1 MRKHIRKI
9 VWGGHVKWSHR
20 FDYTIMAFIVL
31 SMITMSLETLP
42 GISQSTIQVFNLIEL
57 VIVGIFTTE
66 YILRVWTAE
75 RPFKYI
81 FSFLGVIDLIA
92 IVPFWLATGINLQG
106 ARAFRLVRMIRVL
119 KILRYMSAL
128 KRLERAIRLV
138 QEELI
143 VFGVLAA
150 IIIFVTS
157 VGIYQFEHEAQP
169 EAFPSIPHSV
179 WFSIVSLTAVGYG
192 DVTPITAGGKIFTS
206 MILIIGLAIVAI
218 PTALIVSG
226 LTRVK
231 LEQQWKKE
239 IKKKKKL
246 KSSKALEKSPVD

>member
-1 MRKHIRKI
+1 MRQNIRKI
-9 VWGGHVKWSHR
+9 IWGGHIKWSHR

-42 GISQSTIQVFNLIEL
+42 DISQSTIQIFNSIEL
-57 VIVGIFTTE
+57 VIIGIFTIE

-75 RPFKYI
+75 KPFKYI
-81 FSFLGVIDLIA
+81 FSFLGIIDLIA
-92 IVPFWLATGINLQG
+92 IIPFWLATGINLQG

-231 LEQQWKKE
+231 LEEQWKKE
-239 IKKKKKL
+239 LKKKKKEERAQG
-246 KSSKALEKSPVD
+246 KSDTG

>member
-1 MRKHIRKI
+1 MRKHIQKI
-9 VWGGHVKWSHR
+9 IWGGHVKWSHR
-20 FDYTIMAFIVL
+20 FDYTIMAFILL

-42 GISQSTIQVFNLIEL
+42 DISPSTILLFNTIEL
-57 VIVGIFTTE
+57 VIVVVFTTE
-66 YILRVWTAE
+66 YALRVWTAE
-75 RPFKYI
+75 KPLKYI
-81 FSFLGVIDLIA
+81 FSFLGIVDLVA

-143 VFGVLAA
+143 VFGILAA
-150 IIIFVTS
+150 IVIFVTS

-169 EAFPSIPHSV
+169 EAFPSIPHSI
-179 WFSIVSLTAVGYG
+179 WFSVVSLTAVGYG
-192 DVTPITAGGKIFTS
+192 DVTPITTGGKIFTS

-226 LTRVK
+226 LTRAR
-231 LEQQWKKE
+231 LERERDNEQ
-239 IKKKKKL
+239 
-246 KSSKALEKSPVD
+246 D

>member
-1 MRKHIRKI
+1 MRKHLRKI

-20 FDYTIMAFIVL
+20 FDYTIMVFIIF

-42 GISQSTIQVFNLIEL
+42 GNSPSTIQIFNIIEL
-57 VIVGIFTTE
+57 VIVGIFTIE
-66 YILRVWTAE
+66 YILRIWTAE
-75 RPFKYI
+75 KPFKYI
-81 FSFLGVIDLIA
+81 FSFLGIVDLIA
-92 IVPFWLATGINLQG
+92 IIPFWLATGINLQG

-150 IIIFVTS
+150 IIIFVAS

-169 EAFPSIPHSV
+169 AAFPSIPHSV
-179 WFSIVSLTAVGYG
+179 WFSVVSLTAVGYG
-192 DVTPITAGGKIFTS
+192 DVIPVTVGGKIFTS

-231 LEQQWKKE
+231 LEQQSAKE
-239 IKKKKKL
+239 KKKIQKVAESRAKPE
-246 KSSKALEKSPVD
+246 AD

>member
-1 MRKHIRKI
+1 MRRHIRKI
-9 VWGGHVKWSHR
+9 IWGGHIKWSHR
-20 FDYTIMAFIVL
+20 FDYTIMAFIIL
-31 SMITMSLETLP
+31 SMVVMSLETLP
-42 GISQSTIQVFNLIEL
+42 DISPSAIIIFDALELIIVVVFTI
-57 VIVGIFTTE
+57 E
-66 YILRVWTAE
+66 YAMRIWTAE
-75 RPFKYI
+75 KPIKYI
-81 FSFLGVIDLIA
+81 FSFLGIVDLIA
-92 IVPFWLATGINLQG
+92 IVPFWLLTGINLQG
-106 ARAFRLVRMIRVL
+106 ARAFRLLRMIRVL

-143 VFGVLAA
+143 VFGILAI

-192 DVTPITAGGKIFTS
+192 DITPITVGGKIFTS
-206 MILIIGLAIVAI
+206 LILIVGLAVVAI

-226 LTRVK
+226 LTRAK
-231 LEQQWKKE
+231 IERQREKDR
-239 IKKKKKL
+239 KKL
-246 KSSKALEKSPVD
+246 KKINKSNNVAKK

>member
-1 MRKHIRKI
+1 MRQHIRKI

-31 SMITMSLETLP
+31 SIIAMSLETLP
-42 GISQSTIQVFNLIEL
+42 GISQSTIQVFNSIEL
-57 VIVGIFTTE
+57 LIVGVFTAE
-66 YILRVWTAE
+66 YILRVWSAE
-75 RPFKYI
+75 KPFKYI
-81 FSFLGVIDLIA
+81 FSFLGIVDLIA

-106 ARAFRLVRMIRVL
+106 LRAFRLVRMIRVL

-157 VGIYQFEHEAQP
+157 VGIYQFEHTAQP

-192 DVTPITAGGKIFTS
+192 DVTPITVGGKIFTS
-206 MILIIGLAIVAI
+206 LILIIGLAIVAI

-226 LTRVK
+226 LTKVK

-239 IKKKKKL
+239 LKKKKKAA
-246 KSSKALEKSPVD
+246 KGLENPAVD

>member
-1 MRKHIRKI
+1 MRKHIQKI
-9 VWGGHVKWSHR
+9 IWGGHVKWSHR
-20 FDYTIMAFIVL
+20 FDYTIMAFILL

-42 GISQSTIQVFNLIEL
+42 DITQSTILIFNSIEL
-57 VIVGIFTTE
+57 VIILVFTTE
-66 YILRVWTAE
+66 YVLRIWTAE
-75 RPFKYI
+75 KPLKYI
-81 FSFLGVIDLIA
+81 FSFLGIIDLVA

-143 VFGVLAA
+143 VFGILAA
-150 IIIFVTS
+150 IVIFVTS

-169 EAFPSIPHSV
+169 EAFPSIPHSI

-192 DVTPITAGGKIFTS
+192 DVTPITTGGKIFTS

-226 LTRVK
+226 LTRAR
-231 LEQQWKKE
+231 LERERDNEQ
-239 IKKKKKL
+239 
-246 KSSKALEKSPVD
+246 D

>member
-1 MRKHIRKI
+1 MRQHIRKI

-20 FDYTIMAFIVL
+20 FDYTIMAFILL
-31 SMITMSLETLP
+31 SMVTMSLETLP
-42 GISQSTIQVFNLIEL
+42 DISHSTIQVFNSIEL
-57 VIVGIFTTE
+57 VIVGVFTAE

-75 RPFKYI
+75 KPFKYI
-81 FSFLGVIDLIA
+81 FSFLGIIDLIA

-106 ARAFRLVRMIRVL
+106 ARAFRLIRMIRVL
-119 KILRYMSAL
+119 KVLRYMSAL

-157 VGIYQFEHEAQP
+157 VGIYQFEHGAQP

-239 IKKKKKL
+239 NIKKKKAE
-246 KSSKALEKSPVD
+246 ALEKSDSD

>member
-1 MRKHIRKI
+1 MGKGEPMRKHIQKI
-9 VWGGHVKWSHR
+9 IWGGHVKWSHR
-20 FDYTIMAFIVL
+20 FDYTIMAFILL

-42 GISQSTIQVFNLIEL
+42 DITHSTTLLFNAIEL
-57 VIVGIFTTE
+57 VIVVVFTTE
-66 YILRVWTAE
+66 YVLRVWTAE
-75 RPFKYI
+75 KPLKYI
-81 FSFLGVIDLIA
+81 FSFLGLVDLVA

-106 ARAFRLVRMIRVL
+106 ARAFRLIRMIRVL
-119 KILRYMSAL
+119 KVLRYMSAL

-143 VFGVLAA
+143 VFGILAA

-169 EAFPSIPHSV
+169 EAFPSIPHSI

-192 DVTPITAGGKIFTS
+192 DVTPITTGGKIFTS

-226 LTRVK
+226 LTRAK
-231 LEQQWKKE
+231 FERKTRKEQ
-239 IKKKKKL
+239 
-246 KSSKALEKSPVD
+246 D